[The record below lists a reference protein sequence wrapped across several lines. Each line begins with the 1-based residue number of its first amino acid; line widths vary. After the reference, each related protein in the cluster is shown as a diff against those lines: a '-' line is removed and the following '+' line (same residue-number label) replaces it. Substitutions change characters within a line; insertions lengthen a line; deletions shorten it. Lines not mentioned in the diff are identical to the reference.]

1 MPSISKAQASLGKDF
16 TAGGISKTGDIELN
30 SVESVMLQAA
40 DKFMKLAIAR
50 INQKGKVDKGNLSD
64 MQVSAIKQ
72 EGTKYTLTIGYDK
85 SNPAS
90 EYYDFQNKGVK
101 GIKSRQPAKTPY
113 SYRTL
118 SVSSK
123 MVNALMQWYMRHKNY
138 IRNDDQRKG
147 LSPLQQKR
155 KTLGQAANPNK
166 KLYQIA
172 YNTAKAIKK
181 RGMPRIGFFEDN
193 LDKAFGKDF
202 QEKLAK
208 ALGQDI
214 ILNIRQN
221 FGNGNNNSK

>member
-1 MPSISKAQASLGKDF
+1 MPSINKAQASLGKNFDVGG
-16 TAGGISKTGDIELN
+16 TAKTGAIELN
-30 SVESVMLQAA
+30 SVEEVMLGAA
-40 DKFMKLAIAR
+40 NQFMKLAIAR
-50 INQKGKVDKGNLSD
+50 INQKKKVDRGNLSD
-64 MQVSAIKQ
+64 MEVSAITQ
-72 EGTKYTLTIGYDK
+72 DGTKYSLTIGYNK
-85 SNPAS
+85 NNPAS

-101 GIKSRQPAKTPY
+101 GIKSKQPSKSPY

-123 MVNALMQWYMRHKNY
+123 MVTALMQWYMRHKNY
-138 IRNDDQRKG
+138 IRNEDQRKN

-155 KTLGQAANPNK
+155 KTLGNITNQQK
-166 KLYQIA
+166 KLKQIA
-172 YNTAKAIKK
+172 TNTAKAIKK

-202 QEKLAK
+202 QTKLAK

-221 FGNGNNNSK
+221 FGNGNNSK

>member
-1 MPSISKAQASLGKDF
+1 MPSISKAQASLGSNFDI
-16 TAGGISKTGDIELN
+16 GGQAKSGAIELN
-30 SVESVMLQAA
+30 SVEEVMLGAA
-40 DKFMKLAIAR
+40 NQFMKLAIAR
-50 INQKGKVDKGNLSD
+50 INQKKKVDRGNLSD
-64 MQVSAIKQ
+64 MEVSAIKQ
-72 EGTKYTLTIGYDK
+72 EGTKYSLTIGYNK
-85 SNPAS
+85 NNPAS

-101 GIKSRQPAKTPY
+101 GIKSKQPSKSPY

-123 MVNALMQWYMRHKNY
+123 MVTALMQWYMRHKNY
-138 IRNDDQRKG
+138 IRNEDQRKN

-155 KTLGQAANPNK
+155 KTLGNIANQQT
-166 KLYQIA
+166 KLRQIA
-172 YNTAKAIKK
+172 TNTAKAIKK

-202 QEKLAK
+202 QAKLAK

-221 FGNGNNNSK
+221 FGNGNNNK